1 MDPHRV
7 VWDREYFRRG
17 RLWGGAP
24 DDLPNIPAGSVVLEL
39 GCGDGKTLSAMRT
52 REWEIYAVDAS
63 IQAINLSRDVN
74 GMRLSAL
81 FIKADAKYLPFA
93 DSSFDAVFAHHIIG
107 HAFQA
112 GREYMAIEAAR
123 VLKKGGTLF
132 FKDFE
137 REDMRAG
144 TGEEIEPF
152 TFLRGN
158 GIITHYFSI
167 EEVKS
172 FFQGLVA
179 VSVSIK
185 RREIRIRGKTLQR
198 SELEGIFKKPL

>member
-1 MDPHRV
+1 MDPHHLA
-7 VWDREYFRRG
+7 WDREYHRRG

-24 DDLPNIPAGSVVLEL
+24 EDLPDIPAGSAVLEL

-52 REWEIYAVDAS
+52 KEWEIYAVDAS
-63 IQAINLSRDVN
+63 VQAINLSRDVH
-74 GMRLSAL
+74 GMCSSVS
-81 FIKADAKYLPFA
+81 FIKADAKYLPFN
-93 DSSFDAVFAHHIIG
+93 DFSFDAVFAHHILG
-107 HAFQA
+107 HALQA
-112 GREYMAIEAAR
+112 GRRYMAIEAAR
-123 VLKKGGTLF
+123 VLKKGGILF

-144 TGEEIEPF
+144 IGEEIEPY
-152 TFLRGN
+152 TYLRGN

-172 FFQGLVA
+172 FFQGLDA

-185 RREIRIRGKTLQR
+185 RREIRVRGKNLQR
-198 SELEGIFKKPL
+198 SELKGIYKKPV

>member
-1 MDPHRV
+1 MDSHRA

-24 DDLPNIPAGSVVLEL
+24 DDLPNIPPGSLVLEL

-52 REWEIYAVDAS
+52 KEWEIYAVDTS
-63 IQAINLSRDVN
+63 VQAINLSREVN
-74 GMRLSAL
+74 GMRLSASI
-81 FIKADAKYLPFA
+81 IKADAKYLPFA
-93 DSSFDAVFAHHIIG
+93 DFSFDAVFAHHIIG
-107 HAFQA
+107 HACQT
-112 GREYMAIEAAR
+112 GRKYMAIEAAR

-144 TGEEIEPF
+144 TGEEIEPY
-152 TFLRGN
+152 TYLRGN
-158 GIITHYFSI
+158 GIITHYFSAD
-167 EEVKS
+167 EVIS
-172 FFQGLVA
+172 FFQGLSA

-185 RREIRIRGKTLQR
+185 RREIRVRGKNLQR
-198 SELEGIFKKPL
+198 SELEGIFKKPE